1 MINPAWRL
9 GIDSRPGLNYQITRM
24 KTGIPESQLDPK
36 RMAAFSDKRASPSAL
51 LKHFFQS
58 KSASDLFPDFV

>member
-1 MINPAWRL
+1 
-9 GIDSRPGLNYQITRM
+9 M

-51 LKHFFQS
+51 LNTFSRAKAQVTYFLIS
-58 KSASDLFPDFV
+58 SE